1 MVESAPIRRLHLPDA
16 RILLGYVTEALVQVP
31 TGVRPSELK
40 NRTALF
46 ARRVV
51 EFCVPLFDRPA
62 TRSIADQLLRSGT
75 AVDANYGSAQ
85 CARSPAEFV
94 ARIGLVVDDVN
105 EAKGWLALVRDSGVV
120 ADSEELQWL
129 VIESLELTKILVSSF
144 GTAKRNE
151 ERRKRLEGAKRKRS
165 RDAR

>member
-1 MVESAPIRRLHLPDA
+1 MSPKEMKD
-16 RILLGYVTEALVQVP
+16 
-31 TGVRPSELK
+31 
-40 NRTALF
+40 RTALF

-51 EFCVPLFDRPA
+51 EFCAPLFDRAA
-62 TRSIADQLLRSGT
+62 TRSIADQLLRAGT

-85 CARSPAEFV
+85 CGRSPGEFV
-94 ARIGLVVDDVN
+94 ARLGLAVDDVN
-105 EAKGWLALVRDSGVV
+105 EAKGWIELVRDAGVV

-129 VIESLELTKILVSSF
+129 VIESLELTKILVSSY

-151 ERRKRLEGAKRKRS
+151 ERRKRMEQANRKRT